1 MGGNNAW
8 RKRVQNGL
16 LAKEGGGGAICRH
29 RPRFGRQGIVI
40 TRRKG
45 ELEGGSNK
53 KKKIRARRTVATSA
67 GATARPT
74 AGIKNSNGSEDVK

>member
-53 KKKIRARRTVATSA
+53 KKKIRARRTVPTS
-67 GATARPT
+67 TAAAARRT
-74 AGIKNSNGSEDVK
+74 VSKNSNGNVEE